1 MQWRNDK
8 ERYGAVA
15 RLFHWGIAALILAQY
30 PLGIYG
36 ARLPPGF
43 EQLVVLARHK
53 SIGIS
58 VFVLAGLRLA
68 WRRADPPPPLPPGMR
83 RWQRRA
89 AGASHAL
96 LYLLLFGL
104 PVSGWLFSSA
114 SGVSVSWFG
123 LVALPDLVAP
133 SRSLA
138 HVLLRVHVAMAVLMG
153 LVLVLHAGAAL
164 WHHFSRRDPVLVRM
178 LPGRARNRSA
188 RR

>member
-1 MQWRNDK
+1 
-8 ERYGAVA
+8 
-15 RLFHWGIAALILAQY
+15 
-30 PLGIYG
+30 
-36 ARLPPGF
+36 
-43 EQLVVLARHK
+43 
-53 SIGIS
+53 
-58 VFVLAGLRLA
+58 
-68 WRRADPPPPLPPGMR
+68 MR